1 MGFFRLSIYTGLLAT
16 SGSAA
21 YLAARNPVIAPL
33 PSSDPIWKSAI
44 YKCHNPA
51 GNPATQDVCIKRIP
65 LSKIRPELLEKEG
78 DLALEFCRG
87 VWGGLG
93 EFSWTRRRYPDSH
106 YVGYVIQRKYLEMKW
121 KGPETSQQLWT
132 RSQLAQGTYDR
143 GTIITD
149 HFEVVEKTPTTIT
162 VRCGDSP
169 RNQGLRP
176 SDGLF
181 SISAIV
187 DEEREEVELRL
198 RSCLFSSQGS
208 TTGAKGPMPAWKEE
222 LHQWYAR
229 IWSETGSWRLLK

>member
-1 MGFFRLSIYTGLLAT
+1 MGLFRLSIYTGLLAT

-44 YKCHNPA
+44 YKHHNPA

-65 LSKIRPELLEKEG
+65 LSKVRPELLEREG

-87 VWGGLG
+87 VWGGL
-93 EFSWTRRRYPDSH
+93 
-106 YVGYVIQRKYLEMKW
+106 GYVIQRKYLEMKW

-132 RSQLAQGTYDR
+132 RSQLAQDTYDK

-162 VRCGDSP
+162 ARCGDSP

-187 DEEREEVELRL
+187 DKEREEVELRL

-208 TTGAKGPMPAWKEE
+208 TTGAKGPMPPWKEE

-229 IWSETGSWRLLK
+229 IWSETGSWKLLK